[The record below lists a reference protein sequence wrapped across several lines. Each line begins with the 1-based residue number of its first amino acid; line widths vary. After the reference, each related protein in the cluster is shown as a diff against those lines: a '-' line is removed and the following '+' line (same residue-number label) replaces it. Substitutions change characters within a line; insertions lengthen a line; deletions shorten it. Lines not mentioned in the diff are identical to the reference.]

1 MKSSKG
7 EGTVAAAE
15 QLGSMS
21 LGETAVER
29 KDDDTEPNAENGT
42 TLTKSCSA
50 GGKKSDTV
58 KKCNGCKCVWYCD
71 KECQNKHRRE
81 HKKEC
86 RRIKK
91 ELDKR
96 GGRLDLGTE
105 EDVGPLGKL
114 PPREECQICMRV
126 LPNYESLHAYANCC
140 GKTICGGCMLQH
152 QKKTE
157 EMNAR
162 KNAERARREQPPV
175 PRTCAFCRE
184 PIPESDEELLA
195 GARKR
200 AERKDPDA
208 MRNMSECYR
217 VGHYGLPVD
226 QTKCIDFLRQSAALG
241 CLAAQYQLGIFH
253 ENGAMGLEQ
262 DRKEA
267 LKYYTNAA
275 EGGHV
280 FSRHNV
286 GSYEDKKRNYV
297 AAMRHWR
304 LSASGGMRASM
315 GALISCFKQG
325 ILHHTDLSET
335 VQSFYRARAEIWTKD
350 RVEHIAYLK
359 RIGEYKAEYE
369 S

>member
-50 GGKKSDTV
+50 CEKKSDTL
-58 KKCNGCKCVWYCD
+58 KKCTACKCIWYCD
-71 KECQNKHRRE
+71 KHCQKRHRSEHRHECK
-81 HKKEC
+81 
-86 RRIKK
+86 RIKK
-91 ELDKR
+91 ELEKR
-96 GGRLDLGTE
+96 GGELEVGMEL
-105 EDVGPLGKL
+105 DVGPLGKL

-200 AERKDPDA
+200 AERKDPHA
-208 MRNMSECYR
+208 MYIIAMGYCMGILGYQLMRRSALTSFANPPVLAVNMLSFNSEPITTRARWVLNRTRKKR
-217 VGHYGLPVD
+217 VSIGRKL
-226 QTKCIDFLRQSAALG
+226 QTAVTCALG
-241 CLAAQYQLGIFH
+241 MI
-253 ENGAMGLEQ
+253 
-262 DRKEA
+262 
-267 LKYYTNAA
+267 
-275 EGGHV
+275 
-280 FSRHNV
+280 
-286 GSYEDKKRNYV
+286 
-297 AAMRHWR
+297 
-304 LSASGGMRASM
+304 
-315 GALISCFKQG
+315 
-325 ILHHTDLSET
+325 
-335 VQSFYRARAEIWTKD
+335 
-350 RVEHIAYLK
+350 
-359 RIGEYKAEYE
+359 
-369 S
+369 